1 MDTGELLHLS
11 LVLHIIGL
19 TIVGGS
25 NLIAFVM
32 QAQFWK
38 LYEQDKGKGAAVM
51 IATSKVPRITMVGLL
66 LLILSGVAMMV
77 ITQGAFGGQVWFKIK
92 MSVLLIIIINALL
105 FGRKSGATLR
115 NLIIDDTNGKDMT
128 PELRATKRRIR
139 VFYLIQL
146 SLLLIIFVLSVFKF
160 NNNG

>member
-1 MDTGELLHLS
+1 MNTGELLHLS

-25 NLIAFVM
+25 NLVAFVM
-32 QAQFWK
+32 QGQFWK

-51 IATSKVPRITMVGLL
+51 IATSKVPRITILGLL

-92 MSVLLIIIINALL
+92 MSVLLIIIINAVI
-105 FGRKSGATLR
+105 FGRRSGAALR
-115 NLIIDDTNGKDMT
+115 DLIREDTNGKDMT
-128 PELRATKRRIR
+128 PELRSIKRRIR
-139 VFYLIQL
+139 AFYLIQL
-146 SLLLIIFVLSVFKF
+146 SLLVTIFVLSVFKF
-160 NNNG
+160 NNG

>member
-1 MDTGELLHLS
+1 MNTGELLHLS

-25 NLIAFVM
+25 NLVAFVM
-32 QAQFWK
+32 QGQFWK

-51 IATSKVPRITMVGLL
+51 IATSKVPRITILGLL

-92 MSVLLIIIINALL
+92 MSVLLIIIINAVI
-105 FGRKSGATLR
+105 FGRRSGAALR
-115 NLIIDDTNGKDMT
+115 DLIREDTNGKDMT
-128 PELRATKRRIR
+128 PELRSMKRRIR
-139 VFYLIQL
+139 AFYLIQL
-146 SLLLIIFVLSVFKF
+146 SLLVTIFVLSVFKF
-160 NNNG
+160 NNG

>member
-1 MDTGELLHLS
+1 MNTGELLHLS

-25 NLIAFVM
+25 NLVAFVM
-32 QAQFWK
+32 QGQFWK

-51 IATSKVPRITMVGLL
+51 IATSKVPRITILGLL

-92 MSVLLIIIINALL
+92 MSVLLIIIFNAVI
-105 FGRKSGATLR
+105 FGRRSGAALR
-115 NLIIDDTNGKDMT
+115 DLIREDTNGKDMT
-128 PELRATKRRIR
+128 PELRSMKRRIR
-139 VFYLIQL
+139 AFYLIQL
-146 SLLLIIFVLSVFKF
+146 SLLVTIFVLSVFKF
-160 NNNG
+160 NNG